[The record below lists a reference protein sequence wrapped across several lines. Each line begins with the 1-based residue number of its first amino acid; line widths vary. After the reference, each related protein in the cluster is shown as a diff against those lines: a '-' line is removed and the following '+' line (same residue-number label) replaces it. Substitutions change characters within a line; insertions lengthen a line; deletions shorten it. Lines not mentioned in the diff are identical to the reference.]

1 MGTLSIEIHCL
12 LKADDV
18 RWETIESLSLEIG
31 YPTGNGQT
39 HWKHIGWVQEP
50 LHSTVKSFSHALW
63 SRQSAGHTI
72 VIDFMPVTKPHSGAL
87 EKTYCY
93 RTHKMGAKGK
103 MLSTKIKIVEGFHT
117 SLFFSFKPCYPGA
130 VT

>member
-1 MGTLSIEIHCL
+1 MGTLSIEVHCL

-18 RWETIESLSLEIG
+18 RWETMESLTLEIG
-31 YPTGNGQT
+31 YPGLNGQT

-50 LHSTVKSFSHALW
+50 QNSSAKSFTHALW
-63 SRQSAGHTI
+63 SRQTAGQTI
-72 VIDFMPVTKPHSGAL
+72 VIDFLPPPTGAL

-93 RTHKMGAKGK
+93 RTHTMGIDGK
-103 MLSTKIKIVEGFHT
+103 TQSTKVKIVEGFHT
-117 SLFFSFKPCYPGA
+117 DLFFSFKPCYPGA